1 MLRKITK
8 GFEENIFASIS
19 YNSHS
24 GKKHQNMISL
34 IPRKT
39 PVVEI
44 GATLDNR
51 SLIRKKKTKKFFIR
65 KK

>member
-8 GFEENIFASIS
+8 GFEENLFASIS

-44 GATLDNR
+44 GTTLDNR
-51 SLIRKKKTKKFFIR
+51 SLIRKKTKKFFIR

>member
-8 GFEENIFASIS
+8 GFEENLFASIS

-51 SLIRKKKTKKFFIR
+51 SLIRKKTKKFFIR